1 MRIAVLGTGGVGRT
15 LAARF
20 TELGHEVVV
29 GSRDPDALRA
39 RARDEQDLG
48 DWIAA
53 HPGIELLRFGDAA
66 AAGTVIVNATSG
78 AISLDVL
85 AAVGP
90 DHLAGKVLID
100 VANALDFSAGM
111 PPTLTVDS
119 TESLAERIQQAYPT
133 ARVVKTLNTVT
144 AALMVDPSQLAEGE
158 HTVFVSG
165 DDQDAKAVVVDLLTE
180 LGHRDVLDL
189 GDIASARGPELYLP
203 LWLRLWGAL
212 GENIINVKVVR

>member
-1 MRIAVLGTGGVGRT
+1 
-15 LAARF
+15 
-20 TELGHEVVV
+20 
-29 GSRDPDALRA
+29 
-39 RARDEQDLG
+39 
-48 DWIAA
+48 
-53 HPGIELLRFGDAA
+53 
-66 AAGTVIVNATSG
+66 
-78 AISLDVL
+78 
-85 AAVGP
+85 
-90 DHLAGKVLID
+90 
-100 VANALDFSAGM
+100 
-111 PPTLTVDS
+111 
-119 TESLAERIQQAYPT
+119 LAERIQQAYPT